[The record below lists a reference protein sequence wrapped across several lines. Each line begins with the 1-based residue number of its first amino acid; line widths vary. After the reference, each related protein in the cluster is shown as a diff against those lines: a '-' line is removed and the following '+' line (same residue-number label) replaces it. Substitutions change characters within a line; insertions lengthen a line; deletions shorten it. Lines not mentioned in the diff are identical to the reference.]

1 MKQTPVETKKMS
13 GLHIKE
19 EEFAGLSAQ
28 TLLALKEFALSSGVM
43 IDNEDDVVE
52 SVREHFEV
60 KDREE
65 TFNVSYE
72 SKDGKR
78 KIDFAVNGVK
88 RELGQTLNSTGLT
101 M

>member
-1 MKQTPVETKKMS
+1 MS
-13 GLHIKE
+13 GLHVKE

-43 IDNEDDVVE
+43 IDNEDDVID

-65 TFNVSYE
+65 TFDISYE
-72 SKDGKR
+72 SKDKQR
-78 KIDFAVNGVK
+78 KVEFSVHGIK